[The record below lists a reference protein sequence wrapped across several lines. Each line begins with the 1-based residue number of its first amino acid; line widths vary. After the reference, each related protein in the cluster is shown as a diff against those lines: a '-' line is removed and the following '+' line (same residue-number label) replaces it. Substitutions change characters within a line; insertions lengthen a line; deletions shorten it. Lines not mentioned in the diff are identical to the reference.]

1 MWNGLL
7 YKKKSL
13 PSIQFITQLYTPTSS
28 HHQLFIFN
36 TVGLHVDALYQ
47 RPLIP
52 LNYLPPCTFTTFSPS
67 RQILVS
73 STFLPFHQFLF
84 TMPHKV
90 NNSNSTLA
98 SQSSGD
104 QTTEVRN
111 LTNPVRKPPVIVHN
125 KGGQIYDETRPS
137 DWDKQRWK

>member
-1 MWNGLL
+1 MVCYTKRSHCPPFNS
-7 YKKKSL
+7 SL
-13 PSIQFITQLYTPTSS
+13 NSIHQ
-28 HHQLFIFN
+28 HHHTTNCSFFFN

-67 RQILVS
+67 LQILVS